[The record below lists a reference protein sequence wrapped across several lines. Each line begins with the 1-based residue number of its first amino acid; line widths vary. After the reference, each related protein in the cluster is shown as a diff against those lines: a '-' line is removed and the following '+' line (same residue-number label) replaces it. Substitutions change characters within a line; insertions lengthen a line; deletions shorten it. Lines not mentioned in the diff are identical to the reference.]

1 MDVDVGS
8 TAVARNVIGL
18 VISYVKA
25 LVVDLAIL
33 IEVSPSSVRATMRWH
48 LCVELKFGV
57 QHLRVTTT

>member
-33 IEVSPSSVRATMRWH
+33 IEVSPSSVRATMRWQ
-48 LCVELKFGV
+48 LCVELELGV
-57 QHLRVTTT
+57 QHPWVTTT